1 MNEETVMSIIV
12 CCTDFTV
19 IGPSLQQNI
28 DLSADGIDTTV
39 IFEAGSTSNST
50 NVLFNISDGEVALEP
65 LESYD
70 AALQSTTSVCLGSPG
85 VTRVNILWM
94 MIEVHKIIIH
104 VCLHAES
111 SSCYNGC

>member
-50 NVLFNISDGEVALEP
+50 NVLFNISDDEVALEP

-70 AALQSTTSVCLGSPG
+70 TVLTLLQSTTSVRLGNPSL
-85 VTRVNILWM
+85 TRVNILDDDSKC
-94 MIEVHKIIIH
+94 ICIYFT
-104 VCLHAES
+104 C
-111 SSCYNGC
+111 